1 MAKAPT
7 RHLIDAGAGTI
18 TIGRWDDPLVE
29 RHGYPADGDYLE
41 YFWVGTLGPTATW
54 LYRRLARVAAL
65 HPLGVAVDLSELA
78 TSLGLGWD
86 NGRATPL
93 VRSIDRLVL
102 FGLARPLI
110 DLLQV
115 RTAVPPLNV
124 KQCERLP
131 VHLRAAHLRWLASS
145 ATQEAPLPL
154 VSGAPKVA

>member
-1 MAKAPT
+1 MSKAPT
-7 RHLIDAGAGTI
+7 RHLVDADHGTI
-18 TIGRWDDPLVE
+18 TIGRWDDSLVD

-41 YFWVGTLGPTATW
+41 FFWIGTLGPTATW

-65 HPLGVAVDLSELA
+65 HPFGAAVDLAELA

-93 VRSIDRLVL
+93 MRSIDRLVL

-131 VHLRAAHLRWLASS
+131 AHLRVAHARWLASS
-145 ATQEAPLPL
+145 TMQEVPLPL